1 MPALETN
8 LATSPGPERDP
19 ASGPQVEGSPD
30 AAAEAALWQILRE
43 DPNDVAAFHR
53 LADVVRRHAADRHV
67 DSPGVDRQRAMDD
80 AVWSLAEELAHSG
93 KAWYPLVEL
102 ARLSLHDDRDAAMRR
117 LGTAAERDPVGLG
130 LATSLQMLREAGLP
144 GVALNLGMGHWRPR
158 EHTDGRHMVE
168 SAIESARPEARRHL
182 EALGRIPRPA
192 RLQQLHDELLLLI
205 EAAQAGPT
213 AAHPGG
219 GLPLIDLR
227 ELRAARERVAQGGV
241 TPTSGDALAFC
252 LGRPA
257 QASLPESCPS
267 SPR

>member
-1 MPALETN
+1 MGVLDRMRRGRVGPETN
-8 LATSPGPERDP
+8 PATSPGPERDP

-158 EHTDGRHMVE
+158 EHTLEVGRHMVE
-168 SAIESARPEARRHL
+168 SAIESARLSEARRHL
-182 EALGRIPRPA
+182 EALGAHPETGPA
-192 RLQQLHDELLLLI
+192 QQLHDELLLLI
-205 EAAQAGPT
+205 EAAQAAPPPPT
-213 AAHPGG
+213 PGG

-227 ELRAARERVAQGGV
+227 ELRAARE
-241 TPTSGDALAFC
+241 S
-252 LGRPA
+252 
-257 QASLPESCPS
+257 
-267 SPR
+267 